1 MKFNKWTLGLAA
13 VGVVSLASAVQAEE
27 RDNPVMTALS
37 STSISGYVDT
47 AAVWRFGNNTSK
59 AGAGSG
65 WLVPGAVNA
74 NPATAAAYQNKADIF
89 NLNAVGLTLEK
100 PLDEAEWSAG
110 YRVDMVY
117 GPDIV
122 GWNPSVN
129 SFGVSDFGLKQ
140 AYVVLR
146 APVGNGL
153 DFKLGTFDTVVGFES
168 FEAYKNPHWTRSY
181 GWEIEPTQH
190 TGALVSYRFNDMIAM
205 SAGIANTAAAGIN
218 ARPAR
223 AGLPAGQI
231 VSETEKTYMGQITLT
246 APESLGFLAGSTLN
260 AGVVNGLAGGVSDTT
275 WVYVGGVMNTPLE
288 GLKLGAAYDHRMTS
302 HKGDINAAGYVP
314 GTYAYTIA
322 GYLMYQAT
330 EKLNLAAR
338 VDYAKGTAGTWYF
351 IGGGES
357 NPRNQ
362 LLGITG
368 TVDYKLWENVIT
380 RLEFRWDHELTGQK
394 SSASTPGPFGFDD
407 NNNYLL
413 ALNVIYRF

>member
-37 STSISGYVDT
+37 STTISGYVDT
-47 AAVWRFGNNTSK
+47 AAVWRFGNNTSR
-59 AGAGSG
+59 GAGSG

-153 DFKLGTFDTVVGFES
+153 DFKLGTFDSVVGFES

-190 TGALVSYRFNDMIAM
+190 TGATVSYRFNDMIAM
-205 SAGIANTAAAGIN
+205 SAGIANTAASGIN
-218 ARPAR
+218 ARANRPGA
-223 AGLPAGQI
+223 I
-231 VSETEKTYMGQITLT
+231 VSETEKTYLGNITLT
-246 APESLGFLAGSTLN
+246 APDSLGFLAGSTLT
-260 AGVVNGLAGGVSDTT
+260 AGVVNGLNNSASDMT
-275 WVYVGGVMNTPLE
+275 WIYVGGVMNTPLE
-288 GLKLGAAYDHRMTS
+288 GLKLGAAWDARYQDRV
-302 HKGDINAAGYVP
+302 GDVKQG
-314 GTYAYTIA
+314 YAYTIA
-322 GYLMYQAT
+322 GYVMYQAT
-330 EKLNLAAR
+330 EKLNVAAR

-357 NPRNQ
+357 DPMNR